1 MDSFEAY
8 QHYLALKL
16 HFGGEYDYYKYNA
29 KTNAS
34 LQAFEKRKD
43 KYQFVRLS
51 SKLSDPEILEYYLA
65 NFIRGVE
72 WIGDFNRKNWTAH
85 KKINQSLEY
94 VYSNDLEKLLTPAE
108 NFDILFNSTEGKHPR
123 IVKSFLGNKITL
135 ETLVILER
143 LLRFREVFDIKIQ
156 EKFVWPELSKLI
168 QNYEPFLKVPAN
180 KFRLITL
187 DKVKELTDYE

>member
-34 LQAFEKRKD
+34 LQSFEKRKD

-72 WIGDFNRKNWTAH
+72 WIGDFNKKNWTAH

>member
-65 NFIRGVE
+65 NFIRG
-72 WIGDFNRKNWTAH
+72 
-85 KKINQSLEY
+85 
-94 VYSNDLEKLLTPAE
+94 
-108 NFDILFNSTEGKHPR
+108 
-123 IVKSFLGNKITL
+123 
-135 ETLVILER
+135 
-143 LLRFREVFDIKIQ
+143 
-156 EKFVWPELSKLI
+156 
-168 QNYEPFLKVPAN
+168 
-180 KFRLITL
+180 
-187 DKVKELTDYE
+187 